1 MNLDNDHS
9 ETLQK
14 KEFMT
19 IAKKIEDIKLNVEKP
34 LWGILNYTS
43 LNNIN
48 KNFFDENIEKVT
60 QRDIDNSNLFLN
72 SYLQQFKRL
81 GKEVQESVFLN
92 EVQKK
97 LFLSTL
103 QSYRLKIMLFKSAV
117 YIEWEKWWYDLNI
130 KDKSQHLRNIE
141 RIETMVYWP
150 KISEQP
156 KEVDTLITHLDILYQ
171 TNKNKLTNED
181 QQQFNAFLQKFPH
194 TPSETKKSDNSPENK
209 FGKLRQEDFARL
221 LQKWLAL
228 YTIKSNIVK
237 ISEKVS
243 ELKEENGILYIPAIS
258 TTTWKEQTK
267 EELEAIYTQF
277 GYTSDVLKIKI
288 QKCAAIEVDIPSK
301 EINIPSAT
309 NYYDVIRSLELLS
322 HEEITHVIT
331 GTNKENAFNIA
342 SDTYLEL
349 QEGVAMLN
357 EKAVTTDI
365 KNISAE
371 PTIHHIST
379 FIGENYNRED
389 TYNLLRIYY
398 TLTGK
403 KNAESLAK
411 TRTERVKRF
420 HAYDQGGAN
429 RKDVVYRRGMLD
441 VLDYIQHLDA
451 NKIEDIKSLQQ
462 NIFNFYIG
470 KLGKEEVKNAQELIE
485 WFNITPQ
492 NIVLPAD
499 IGKILLWILEK
510 NSPNWKWIKINN
522 DTIGHN
528 DIRFKASL
536 PEHNLN
542 YTQKKLLIEMRE
554 FIKNTA
560 KLENT

>member
-1 MNLDNDHS
+1 
-9 ETLQK
+9 
-14 KEFMT
+14 
-19 IAKKIEDIKLNVEKP
+19 
-34 LWGILNYTS
+34 
-43 LNNIN
+43 
-48 KNFFDENIEKVT
+48 
-60 QRDIDNSNLFLN
+60 
-72 SYLQQFKRL
+72 
-81 GKEVQESVFLN
+81 
-92 EVQKK
+92 
-97 LFLSTL
+97 
-103 QSYRLKIMLFKSAV
+103 
-117 YIEWEKWWYDLNI
+117 
-130 KDKSQHLRNIE
+130 
-141 RIETMVYWP
+141 
-150 KISEQP
+150 
-156 KEVDTLITHLDILYQ
+156 
-171 TNKNKLTNED
+171 
-181 QQQFNAFLQKFPH
+181 
-194 TPSETKKSDNSPENK
+194 
-209 FGKLRQEDFARL
+209 
-221 LQKWLAL
+221 
-228 YTIKSNIVK
+228 
-237 ISEKVS
+237 
-243 ELKEENGILYIPAIS
+243 
-258 TTTWKEQTK
+258 
-267 EELEAIYTQF
+267 LEAIYTQF

-441 VLDYIQHLDA
+441 VLAYIQNLDT
-451 NKIEDIKSLQQ
+451 NEIEDIQ
-462 NIFNFYIG
+462 
-470 KLGKEEVKNAQELIE
+470 
-485 WFNITPQ
+485 
-492 NIVLPAD
+492 
-499 IGKILLWILEK
+499 
-510 NSPNWKWIKINN
+510 
-522 DTIGHN
+522 
-528 DIRFKASL
+528 
-536 PEHNLN
+536 
-542 YTQKKLLIEMRE
+542 
-554 FIKNTA
+554 
-560 KLENT
+560 